1 MKEKLSPISIIYG
14 NIVVSKNRLILYLN
28 AVKNPLFTLLK
39 ISLFKPPWDIVL
51 RTNEKRRILDKN
63 DLFETVYLLNHPLK
77 GPEVQYTLKDTDV
90 TVKLKTV
97 RGNDGSEVFEQ
108 NIYDWLP
115 VADKIVIDIGA
126 SIGDSSLYFA
136 LKGAKHV
143 FAYEACTDIYNV
155 ALFNIKMNSYQ
166 DPITVENRM
175 VIGGAND
182 FASTESG
189 KANMKPIILDE
200 IIKEY
205 EIKDAVLKIDCEG
218 CEYGVILS
226 TSADTIRHFS
236 HIQMEYHF
244 GMKKLKKR
252 LTDIGYDVK
261 VSHNR
266 YSKSPDTRMLM
277 KAGDLYA
284 TRVRE

>member
-14 NIVVSKNRLILYLN
+14 NILVSKNRLIMYLN

-39 ISLFKPPWDIVL
+39 ISLFKPPWDVVL

-77 GPEVQYTLKDTDV
+77 GSEVQYTVKNTDV
-90 TVKLKTV
+90 TVKVKTV
-97 RGNDGSEVFEQ
+97 RDNDGSEVFEQ

-115 VADKIVIDIGA
+115 VADKIVVDIGA
-126 SIGDSSLYFA
+126 SIGDSPLYFA

-143 FAYEACTDIYNV
+143 FAFEADTDISNV
-155 ALFNIKMNSYQ
+155 ALYNIKMKSYQ
-166 DPITVENRM
+166 DLITVENRM
-175 VIGGAND
+175 VIGGFTD
-182 FASTESG
+182 FAYTDFG
-189 KANMKPIILDE
+189 KTRVKPITLDE
-200 IIKEY
+200 IVKRY
-205 EIKDAVLKIDCEG
+205 EIEDAVLKMDCEG

-252 LTDIGYDVK
+252 LMDIGYDVK

-266 YSKSPDTRMLM
+266 YSKSPDTRILM

-284 TRVRE
+284 TRIRE